1 LVLFIFFS
9 LTLYQLWILQVVRA
23 DELTE
28 QSKMT
33 GLIVDQSMAPRG
45 KIFDRSMNVIAD
57 VRPKIVVTAKQT
69 EVNRV
74 PESLDRLALILGT
87 TRKRLEYQMAR
98 NSHKANF
105 PVPIFVGATVQQ
117 AAKIAE
123 SGADFP
129 GIGVQTQAMRYTKG
143 TDALEHILGNVWVPT
158 EEIEKTFKEEG
169 IDYIPPYVG
178 RDGIERVYEKELMG
192 KPGATTYT
200 VDRRRRPL
208 RAVMSEA
215 PVPGNSL
222 VLSLDIATQKAAKEA
237 LGNQKGA
244 VVALD
249 PNTGE
254 VLAMVSTPGYDLGIY
269 DGGLTQAESDS
280 IYQNKDI
287 PLLKRA
293 IAGQYPPGSTY
304 KIATAMAAYQ
314 AGKFDSSMR
323 VSCPGYLLVGNRR
336 VKCENHP
343 AASYDFR
350 MALTKSCNSYFG
362 KLSQRVGEV
371 DMKRT
376 ANQLGFGERTGI
388 DLPGEKA
395 GVVPDDAFI
404 RKNHGRPYSAGDAN
418 NIGIGQG
425 DLLVTPLQMASLLS
439 LVANEGVNYRP
450 HVVRG
455 VLDSIPGAKLKVVEP
470 VVLHRF
476 DATAEFWSILK
487 GALRNV
493 VVAGTARAAQISGV
507 AVAGKTGSAEN
518 SVSRR
523 THAWFV
529 GYAPAENPKIAFA
542 VIVETG
548 GHGGTTAAP
557 IAKKVVSTY
566 LLKPGQK
573 ENSKA
578 LDIAVTVSPDNEPVD
593 PDSP

>member
-1 LVLFIFFS
+1 MFFFFS
-9 LTLYQLWILQVVRA
+9 ITVSQLWMLQIVRS
-23 DELTE
+23 DDLKE
-28 QSKMT
+28 QAKMT
-33 GLIVDQSMAPRG
+33 GLIVNQTMAPRG
-45 KIFDRSMNVIAD
+45 KIFDRQMHVLAD
-57 VRPKIVVTAKQT
+57 VHPKIVVTAIQT
-69 EVNRV
+69 EVNKN

-87 TRKRLEYQMAR
+87 TRKRLVYQMQK

-123 SGADFP
+123 SGTDFP
-129 GIGVQTQAMRYTKG
+129 GVGVQTQAMRFTKG
-143 TDALEHILGNVWVPT
+143 TAALEHILGNVWVPT
-158 EEIEKTFKEEG
+158 EAIEKEFEESG
-169 IDYIPPYVG
+169 IEYLPPYVG
-178 RDGIERVYEKELMG
+178 RDGIERTYEKELMG
-192 KPGATTYT
+192 RPGSTTYT

-208 RAVMSEA
+208 SEVMSEA
-215 PVPGNSL
+215 PIPGSSL
-222 VLSLDIATQKAAKEA
+222 VLSLDLETQKVAKEA

-249 PNTGE
+249 PKTGE

-280 IYQNKDI
+280 INLNPDR

-293 IAGQYPPGSTY
+293 IAGRYPPGSTF

-314 AGKFDSSMR
+314 AGIFDEHTR
-323 VSCPGYLLVGNRR
+323 VSCQGYLVVGNRKVR
-336 VKCENHP
+336 CENHP
-343 AASYDFR
+343 AGSFDFR
-350 MALTKSCNSYFG
+350 MAMTKSCNSYFG
-362 KLSQRVGEV
+362 KLSQRVDGEN
-371 DMKRT
+371 MKRT
-376 ANQLGFGERTGI
+376 ANQLGFGEVTGI
-388 DLPGEKA
+388 DLPGENA
-395 GVVPDDAFI
+395 GVVPDDAYVQE
-404 RKNHGRPYSAGDAN
+404 NHGRRFSAGDAN

-425 DLLVTPLQMASLLS
+425 DLLVTPLQMASLVS
-439 LVANEGVNYRP
+439 LVANEGVSYRP

-455 VLDSIPGAKLKVVEP
+455 VMKAGIGQKLDLVQPQ
-470 VVLHRF
+470 VLHKF
-476 DATAEFWSILK
+476 DASSQFWAILK

-493 VVAGTARAAQISGV
+493 VVAGTGKNAQIPGV
-507 AVAGKTGSAEN
+507 SVSGKTGSAEN

-529 GYAPAENPKIAFA
+529 GYAPAEDPKIAFA
-542 VIVETG
+542 VIVETA

-557 IAKKVVSTY
+557 IAKKVIEAY
-566 LLKPGQK
+566 LRKAGQK